1 MTAFTYADVR
11 KVNDAKAAL
20 AESAARLAQGE
31 NEMVRFALIASVAI
45 RREQIK
51 REDVM
56 NTYPGAGSTGR
67 VVSFLASLLSQLDE
81 KHVSAIVET
90 TRAMSGA
97 DKAWWQRLYSAAQIT
112 KKDKAPAPAKAI
124 VAAHAAKA
132 VKKSTPKAAAAPA
145 KAEPI
150 EPIAAARAA
159 GDSIAPHIVERA
171 ALDKAC
177 DAFRAAL
184 IAAFEKKAATP
195 RKPRTKR

>member
-112 KKDKAPAPAKAI
+112 KKDKAPASAKAV

-132 VKKSTPKAAAAPA
+132 VKKSAPKAAAAPVT
-145 KAEPI
+145 PLD
-150 EPIAAARAA
+150 PLAAARAA